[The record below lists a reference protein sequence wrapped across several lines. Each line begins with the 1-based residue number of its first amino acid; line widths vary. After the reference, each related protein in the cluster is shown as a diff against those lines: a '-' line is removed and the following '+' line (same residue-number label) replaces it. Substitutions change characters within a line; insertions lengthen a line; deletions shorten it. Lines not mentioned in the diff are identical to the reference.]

1 SAAEDSSLTL
11 GTVEVSARRSGPLQL
26 NNVLTSVDLIGADR
40 IQQQQAQ
47 YNWELFAQS
56 PGVML
61 TQFRQGNESGK
72 LSFRGFNGEGEV
84 NAVKL

>member
-1 SAAEDSSLTL
+1 
-11 GTVEVSARRSGPLQL
+11 
-26 NNVLTSVDLIGADR
+26 DR

-84 NAVKL
+84 NAVKLLIDGIPSNDNAGGMPFLGTLLPLDIARIEVVRGTNDA